1 MDSSTETISSLL
13 AMREQGND
21 DTFTPFSGEPEVH
34 IWTQALPRREDQ
46 LQTAGAM
53 DSGALTMEEHER
65 MTKIS
70 RKSLLKAHCWMIS
83 RTFLRR
89 VLAQY
94 VQLQARDIRF
104 EYGTSGKPYL
114 VGGPQFS
121 LSHTNGLC
129 VLAVTSTNNELGVD
143 VEWVRPLLREKAIIQ
158 RFLTEE
164 ERDHV
169 LEAICSGEDSSSL
182 LWKVLTGKE
191 AWIKASGQSLCGQW
205 RNLNTVQAIRNHE
218 HVLEWAGQNYVLHSL
233 NMGKSYSASLCV
245 TGREIPLIR
254 CMNMDNNI
262 QGSEGVSI

>member
-1 MDSSTETISSLL
+1 MNSRTGTISSLL

-21 DTFTPFSGEPEVH
+21 AFAPFSGEPEVH

-46 LQTAGAM
+46 LQTADAM
-53 DSGALTMEEHER
+53 DSGALTIEEHER

-70 RKSLLKAHCWMIS
+70 RNSLLKAHCWMIS

-94 VQLQARDIRF
+94 MQLQARDIRF

-143 VEWVRPLLREKAIIQ
+143 VEWVRPLLREQAIIQ

-169 LEAICSGEDSSSL
+169 LEAICSGGESSSL
-182 LWKVLTGKE
+182 LWKVLTSKE

-205 RNLNTVQAIRNHE
+205 RNLNTIQAIRNHE
-218 HVLEWAGQNYVLHSL
+218 QLLEWAGQKYVLQSL
-233 NMGKSYSASLCV
+233 KMGKSYSASLCV
-245 TGREIPLIR
+245 TGTEIPLIR
-254 CMNMDNNI
+254 WMNMDSHI
-262 QGSEGVSI
+262 QSYEGIGN